1 MKKVKKL
8 EKKEKKSKKVLVS
21 GCFDLVHSGHVEFF
35 RQAARY
41 GDLYVSIG
49 SDKTYREYKHKDPI
63 YNEEER
69 KFIIEN
75 LLCVKKVVIAR
86 PRGKLGPGVLDF
98 ADELKKIKP
107 DYFVVG
113 HDSNVTPEKKALI
126 ESVGAKFVVIKR
138 AVFRKNVR
146 STTALREILKN

>member
-1 MKKVKKL
+1 MENKKKTKKVF
-8 EKKEKKSKKVLVS
+8 VS

-35 RQAARY
+35 KRAARY

-49 SDKTYREYKHKDPI
+49 SDKTYREYKHKDPV

-75 LLCVKKVVIAR
+75 LRFVKKAFIAR
-86 PRGKLGPGVLDF
+86 PKGKLGPGVLDF
-98 ADELKKIKP
+98 ATELKRIKP

-113 HDSNVTPEKKALI
+113 DDSNVTPEKKALV
-126 ESVGAKFVVIKR
+126 ESVGAKFIVIRR
-138 AVFRKNVR
+138 AVFKKYIR
-146 STTALREILKN
+146 STTALRQILKK

>member
-1 MKKVKKL
+1 MKKAIKT
-8 EKKEKKSKKVLVS
+8 KKSPKKVFVS

-35 RQAARY
+35 KRAARY

-75 LLCVKKVVIAR
+75 LRCVKKAFIAR
-86 PRGKLGPGVLDF
+86 PKGKLGPGVLDF
-98 ADELKKIKP
+98 AVELKKIKP
-107 DYFVVG
+107 NYFVVG
-113 HDSNVTPEKKALI
+113 DDSNVTPEKRALV
-126 ESVGAKFVVIKR
+126 ESMGAKFIVIKR
-138 AVFRKNVR
+138 AVFKKNIR
-146 STTALREILKN
+146 STTALRTSLS